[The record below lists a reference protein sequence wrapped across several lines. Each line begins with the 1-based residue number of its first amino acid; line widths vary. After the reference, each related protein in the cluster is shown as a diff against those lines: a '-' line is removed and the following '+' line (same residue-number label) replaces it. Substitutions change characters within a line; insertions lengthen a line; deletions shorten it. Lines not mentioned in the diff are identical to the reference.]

1 MSGQLQRTSRSVLML
16 TFAFFAAP
24 RAVIHSHRE
33 LSGDHYLTCVVAS
46 RVEVCGLGTYNG
58 GCM

>member
-1 MSGQLQRTSRSVLML
+1 MSSQLQRAIRSALML

-33 LSGDHYLTCVVAS
+33 LSGDYDLTCVVAS
-46 RVEVCGLGTYNG
+46 RVEVYGLSTYNG
-58 GCM
+58 GYI